1 MASRALLR
9 LVHSVPSDGH
19 PEWCA
24 RAHHCTAMSM
34 PAGEHV
40 SVPEVWVTD
49 RSRIVGT
56 RHLRRDGSDFVE
68 IRHVVP
74 VHGTEEQRQL
84 MMQELMAGANWAL
97 STVASWH
104 DEPDEG

>member
-1 MASRALLR
+1 MAGGALLR
-9 LVHSVPSDGH
+9 LVHSAPSGAH
-19 PEWCA
+19 PDWCA
-24 RAHHCTAMSM
+24 QGHRCTALTM

-40 SVPEVWVTD
+40 SIPEVWVTAEG
-49 RSRIVGT
+49 RVVGT
-56 RHLRRDGSDFVE
+56 RHLGRDGRDWVE

-74 VHGTEEQRQL
+74 LHGDEGQREL

-104 DEPDEG
+104 EDDGL

>member
-9 LVHSVPSDGH
+9 LVYSVPKDGH
-19 PEWCA
+19 PEWCG
-24 RAHHCTAMSM
+24 RGMHCTANVMQG
-34 PAGEHV
+34 GEHK
-40 SVPEVWVTD
+40 SRPEVWVTD
-49 RSRIVGT
+49 AGRVVGT
-56 RHLRRDGSDFVE
+56 RHLGRDGRDWVE
-68 IRHVVP
+68 IRHVVAL
-74 VHGTEEQRQL
+74 HGDEGQREL